1 MLGHK
6 DFGRSPRFQH
16 AAVASEQEL
25 CSRVGVGLLKGGGN
39 AVDAAIASLICI
51 GVINN
56 FSSGIGGGGFMLVRV
71 NATYS
76 TILDYRETAPA
87 AVGAEDFGKDPLR
100 LVEGGLSVAVPAQIK
115 GLAEAHRRFGR
126 LPWAQLFE
134 PSVALCQ
141 QGFAVTP
148 KLAKSIAKWAAHIER
163 VPAMRETYMKLAGS
177 QDSQEQGVERW
188 VPKTEADTIQR
199 PNLGAVLQQI
209 AGSGPEAF
217 WKGPIAEAIVAE
229 NARAGGKL
237 TQADMEHY
245 RVLEREPLVG
255 TFKGFKVTTVGAPAS
270 GAPLLLILRLLE
282 GLAISNATSIDDRH
296 LFIEALKFG
305 YAARVKIGD
314 PDFHPEVKGLE
325 ESWLREEHVARLLA
339 KIDREQTHQPGYYAD
354 EFGEIKDYGTTHLS
368 VLDRD
373 GMAVSVTDTV
383 NLEFGSFLMDSQTG
397 VLQNNEM
404 GDFSLEGA
412 NNSYGLPPSE
422 RNYVKAG
429 KRPVSSATPVIL
441 ERDGQVVL
449 VTGAAGGSRIISCT
463 AQVIADLLLFKM
475 DPISAMVDSRIH
487 HQLFPNEVVV
497 DHGTAEGLIEGLS
510 GKGHKVAVLPADFSL
525 TSLQLILRRRNGEIW
540 ALSDPRKGGL
550 ADGY

>member
-1 MLGHK
+1 M
-6 DFGRSPRFQH
+6 
-16 AAVASEQEL
+16 ASEQEL
-25 CSRVGVGLLKGGGN
+25 CSRVGVGLLKSGGN
-39 AVDAAIASLICI
+39 AVDAAIGTLICI

-76 TILDYRETAPA
+76 TVLDYRETAPA
-87 AVGAEDFGKDPLR
+87 DVTAKDFGKDPLK

-115 GLAEAHRRFGR
+115 GLAEAHRRFGT
-126 LPWAQLFE
+126 LPWSQLFD
-134 PSVALCQ
+134 PSIALCQ
-141 QGFAVTP
+141 QGFPVTA

-163 VPAMRETYMKLAGS
+163 VPAMRETYMRPAES
-177 QDSQEQGVERW
+177 HDSQRQAIDRW
-188 VPKTEADTIQR
+188 VPKTESDIIMR
-199 PNLGAVLQQI
+199 PNLGSVLQQI
-209 AGSGPEAF
+209 ATSGPEAF
-217 WKGPIAEAIVAE
+217 WKGPIADAIIAE
-229 NARAGGKL
+229 NKQAGGKL
-237 TQADMEHY
+237 TQVDMENY

-270 GAPLLLILRLLE
+270 GAPLMLILRLLE
-282 GLAISNATSIDDRH
+282 ELRISNATSIDDRH
-296 LFIEALKFG
+296 LFVEALKFG

-314 PDFHPEVKGLE
+314 PDFHPEVKELE
-325 ESWLREEHVARLLA
+325 GSWLKEDNIKQVLK
-339 KIDREQTHQPGYYAD
+339 KIDREQTHQPEYYAD

-383 NLEFGSFLMDSQTG
+383 NLEFGSFIMDGQTG

-412 NNSYGLPPSE
+412 DNSYGLPPSE
-422 RNYVKAG
+422 RNFVKPG
-429 KRPVSSATPVIL
+429 KRPVSSSTPIIL

-475 DPISAMVDSRIH
+475 DPISAMIDSRIH
-487 HQLFPNEVVV
+487 HQLFPNEVIV
-497 DHGTAEGLIEGLS
+497 DHETSAELIDGLGA
-510 GKGHKVAVLPADFSL
+510 KGHKVAVLPADFSL